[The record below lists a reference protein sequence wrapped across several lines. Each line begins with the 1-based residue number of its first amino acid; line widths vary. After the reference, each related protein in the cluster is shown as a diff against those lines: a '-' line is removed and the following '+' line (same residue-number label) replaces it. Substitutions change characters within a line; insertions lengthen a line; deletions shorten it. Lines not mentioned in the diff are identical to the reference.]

1 MGFVRTLLLPGI
13 ATFVLFHFAPEIPII
28 ENRRPAGKFRLLP
41 CVAFSSSLLNLESN
55 LRALARA
62 SLREE
67 GQAIAEYSTMLS
79 VILVLA
85 LGLIRLFETNAF
97 QLLVQIAKSIK

>member
-1 MGFVRTLLLPGI
+1 
-13 ATFVLFHFAPEIPII
+13 VLFLFEPKFPII
-28 ENRRPAGKFRLLP
+28 EDRQPAGKFRLLP

-55 LRALARA
+55 LRAWARA

-67 GQAIAEYSTMLS
+67 GQSIAEYSTMLS
-79 VILVLA
+79 IILVLA
-85 LGLIRLFETNAF
+85 LGLVRLFETNAF